1 MSNSVVTNPLLG
13 ALGPLSAQFAGL
25 IRQHRPLLDRLFG
38 ASIEHFHILAI
49 AAHTATGQ
57 SHAFARKLCEIAPS
71 VLLKEAMPN
80 HSPALVAALRRM
92 GSVMHP
98 LEHYLQTDALLQT
111 NVSKQ
116 LVRAAQIE
124 PEGMTPALR
133 ERFEAIVGGDPLVTA
148 AAHAVC
154 SSDEALAFHTWVL
167 VLRAYN
173 LLDDEAV
180 EERSLSQTARGGLAT
195 WVGNRLTRGK
205 VPSIGFRDSAEL
217 FMVHDLKSLKAL
229 GHSMRNCLR
238 AQAYYH
244 VQALSGS
251 SAFFSYVG
259 AGGPVAISLVRIAP
273 GVYAIEEMA
282 ATGNDCVPDAV
293 EARIRDLLA
302 KGGIVITPTT
312 IREASSD
319 LGLTYGNRW

>member
-38 ASIEHFHILAI
+38 ASVEHFHIMAI

-71 VLLKEAMPN
+71 VLLKEALPN

-124 PEGMTPALR
+124 REGMTPALL

-148 AAHAVC
+148 AAHAVG
-154 SSDEALAFHTWVL
+154 SSEEALAFHTWVL

-173 LLDDEAV
+173 LLDDEAG

-217 FMVHDLKSLKAL
+217 VMVHDLKCLKAL

-282 ATGNDCVPDAV
+282 GTGNDCVPDAV